1 MFLLVTFTS
10 NKTSF
15 LRSNFLSY
23 VLCNFLFDFT
33 TVKILFLFCICY
45 FFNNSVKNTHFYNKI
60 DDVEKVT
67 YVQVDVFKK
76 EKLI

>member
-1 MFLLVTFTS
+1 MYCVTFYLTLRLL
-10 NKTSF
+10 KYYFSF
-15 LRSNFLSY
+15 VF
-23 VLCNFLFDFT
+23 V
-33 TVKILFLFCICY
+33 I